1 MYYHINQIISDPYFL
16 YNGFQKNIF
25 CVAFCFL
32 IDIYVKKCNN
42 RVTKNR
48 KGGFNMNYDYVN
60 YATSN
65 YARGLDTTS
74 SAISSNASDVV
85 IAAMAGFLG
94 LIILIASVIT
104 VIQIIGM
111 WKVFTKAGE
120 KGWKAIIPFYNIA
133 ILYKISG
140 MSPYLVFVYI
150 GLFIPIINIFASTAL
165 AIITLYQKV
174 NLMNAFRAS
183 TGLTVAMIMV
193 PFITYLI
200 LGFGKSEYFGLDE
213 EKTTTVE
220 AE

>member
-1 MYYHINQIISDPYFL
+1 MVLKKIF
-16 YNGFQKNIF
+16 F
-25 CVAFCFL
+25 CVTFCFI
-32 IDIYVKKCNN
+32 IDIYAKRCNN
-42 RVTKNR
+42 RVTKNK

-65 YARGLDTTS
+65 YARGLDTS

-85 IAAMAGFLG
+85 IAAMAGLLG
-94 LIILIASVIT
+94 LIILMASVIT
-104 VIQIIGM
+104 IIQIVGM
-111 WKVFTKAGE
+111 WKVFIKAGE

-150 GLFIPIINIFASTAL
+150 GLFIPVINIFASTAL

-174 NLMNAFRAS
+174 NLMKAFKAS
-183 TGLTVAMIMV
+183 TGLTVAMLMV